1 MLKKVEGDLTM
12 DKISFGVFND
22 LNEKR
27 AKTKKQ
33 LKELQQKGYIT
44 RLSQDNLLKSF
55 EANKR

>member
-44 RLSQDNLLKSF
+44 RSTNDMQ
-55 EANKR
+55 